1 MKMNKKA
8 AMIIALLL
16 SVSFITLVDF
26 STVKAATPT
35 TVATG
40 LQSVGGA
47 AFVEYANQRQIFYSQ
62 GLYWCFFNNVSSG
75 YTYYTTSSDGS
86 TWSTPTQLT
95 TVNSSGSWHFA
106 CDSNGTDMI
115 YAINSGVTNT
125 PVYFREGALN
135 TDGTI
140 TWAAAETN
148 CSTASGSN
156 VGQLWVTCAFDSAG
170 YPWVSWCRKNS
181 TSPQTREGYVTK
193 SALLNGT
200 WETAAGFPY
209 DLPTDQTITGICT
222 VIIPLTNQKMYAMVS
237 NASSFIEG
245 FLWDGSSWGSKEVI
259 TTSMGSTDVAY
270 SAVNVGDNVFLAYE
284 DSGDNLVGLE
294 RVYSNSSWCNVATIQ
309 SAWGIT
315 CQPALSVDSEIGT
328 VYCFYANST
337 NILYKTWN
345 GTAWNFAAN
354 SDPWATDTAITGYFG
369 SCINVFYHSWN
380 RTIAME
386 YAVGSSAPW
395 SIKFVSLTVS
405 SAYSVVLSTDKP
417 NLIAGNTAIINVT
430 VTLNSISVSN
440 YTMNIT
446 RDGIAFL
453 SNQVNVSS
461 FTDREPTLLIHKYN
475 VTALA
480 INGTA
485 ANFTCTPLAV
495 SWNTMGGNIN
505 PNNNP
510 KPTQTP
516 TTSPTVPREPLPSQ
530 NMTGLTLI
538 VIFVSVAI
546 MILSFTYYRARSKE
560 NQIEWNPKWRKR

>member
-8 AMIIALLL
+8 AMIITLLL

-237 NASSFIEG
+237 NASTFIEG
-245 FLWDGSSWGSKEVI
+245 FLWNGSSWGSKEVI

-337 NILYKTWN
+337 NIFYKTWN
-345 GTAWNFAAN
+345 GTAWNFAAD
-354 SDPWATDTAITGYFG
+354 SDPWVTDTSITGYFG

-417 NLIAGNTAIINVT
+417 NLIAGDTAIINVT

-440 YTMNIT
+440 YTLNIT
-446 RDGIAFL
+446 RDGTAFL

-510 KPTQTP
+510 KQTQTP

-530 NMTGLTLI
+530 NMSGLTLI

-546 MILSFTYYRARSKE
+546 MILSFTYYQARSKE
-560 NQIEWNPKWRKR
+560 NQIEWNPKWKNR